1 MEVKVFVD
9 GVSRV
14 VCGVTEETTCQDVV
28 IALAQAL
35 GQPGRY
41 TLRETFKDF
50 ERCMSPGERLLETLE
65 KYGEQAKEV
74 RLTLHHNG
82 PSDAGA
88 RMRRGSGTL
97 TLHRQSLPP
106 FSLILCFVIC
116 WAFIYD
122 ETTVSSSLPAKKDL
136 RQVKCSLFH
145 QFWYTCRTI
154 TGLTSCHIIYCT
166 TTLLLCLSIP
176 SAQAT

>member
-1 MEVKVFVD
+1 GLATMEVKVFVD
-9 GVSRV
+9 GVARV

-74 RLTLHHNG
+74 QLKLHHTG
-82 PSDAGA
+82 P
-88 RMRRGSGTL
+88 
-97 TLHRQSLPP
+97 
-106 FSLILCFVIC
+106 
-116 WAFIYD
+116 
-122 ETTVSSSLPAKKDL
+122 
-136 RQVKCSLFH
+136 
-145 QFWYTCRTI
+145 
-154 TGLTSCHIIYCT
+154 
-166 TTLLLCLSIP
+166 
-176 SAQAT
+176 